1 MREIKIFFFFFF
13 LGLKD
18 NLKAVKNELN
28 TEEQFIEN
36 FIKGERFIRKYKF
49 YISAVVII
57 LVAWFAGNFIISK
70 INDYKTKEANEIY
83 ANLIQDPSNKNLLE
97 QLKNKNTNLYAIFLL
112 KENINDFNNTT
123 LQNELKQI
131 YNNAQ
136 TNTLLKNIIALSLG
150 DKSIFLKNY
159 DKLLEAYK
167 LLEQNKIEE
176 ANVLLSQIKEN
187 SSLNQI
193 AKNLKHYQGIT
204 Q

>member
-1 MREIKIFFFFFF
+1 M
-13 LGLKD
+13 GLKD

-49 YISAVVII
+49 YISAVVVI

>member
-1 MREIKIFFFFFF
+1 M
-13 LGLKD
+13 GLKD

-112 KENINDFNNTT
+112 KENINDFNNTA
-123 LQNELKQI
+123 LQNELKHI

-150 DKSIFLKNY
+150 GKSIFLKNY

-167 LLEQNKIEE
+167 LLEQNRIEE
-176 ANVLLSQIKEN
+176 ANVLFSQIKEN

>member
-1 MREIKIFFFFFF
+1 M
-13 LGLKD
+13 GLKD

-176 ANVLLSQIKEN
+176 ANVLLSQIKKN

>member
-1 MREIKIFFFFFF
+1 M
-13 LGLKD
+13 GLKD

-57 LVAWFAGNFIISK
+57 LVAWFTGNFIISK

>member
-1 MREIKIFFFFFF
+1 M
-13 LGLKD
+13 GLKD

-28 TEEQFIEN
+28 TEERFIEN

-57 LVAWFAGNFIISK
+57 LVVWFAGNFIISK

-97 QLKNKNTNLYAIFLL
+97 QLKNKNTNLYTIFLL
-112 KENINDFNNTT
+112 KENINDLNNTAF
-123 LQNELKQI
+123 QNELKQI

-176 ANVLLSQIKEN
+176 ANVLLSRIKEN

>member
-1 MREIKIFFFFFF
+1 M
-13 LGLKD
+13 GLKD

-97 QLKNKNTNLYAIFLL
+97 QLKNKNTNFYAIFLL

>member
-1 MREIKIFFFFFF
+1 M
-13 LGLKD
+13 GLKD

-49 YISAVVII
+49 YISAIVIVLI
-57 LVAWFAGNFIISK
+57 AWFIGDFTISK
-70 INDYKTKEANEIY
+70 INEYKIKKANEIY
-83 ANLIQDPSNKNLLE
+83 ANLLQNPNDKNFLE
-97 QLKNKNTNLYAIFLL
+97 KLKNKNINLYAVFLL
-112 KENINDFNNTT
+112 KENIDDFNNTT
-123 LQNELKQI
+123 FQNELRQI
-131 YNNAQ
+131 YSNTQ
-136 TNTLLKNIIALSLG
+136 TNPLLKNIIALSLG

-159 DKLLEAYK
+159 DKLLEAYR

-176 ANVLLSQIKEN
+176 ANILLSQIKEN
-187 SSLNQI
+187 SNLSQI

>member
-1 MREIKIFFFFFF
+1 M
-13 LGLKD
+13 GLKD

-97 QLKNKNTNLYAIFLL
+97 QLKNKNTNLYTIFLL
-112 KENINDFNNTT
+112 KENINDLNNTAF
-123 LQNELKQI
+123 QNELKQI

-150 DKSIFLKNY
+150 DKSMFLKNY

>member
-1 MREIKIFFFFFF
+1 M
-13 LGLKD
+13 GLKD

-123 LQNELKQI
+123 LQNKLKQI

>member
-1 MREIKIFFFFFF
+1 M
-13 LGLKD
+13 GLKD
-18 NLKAVKNELN
+18 NLKAVKNELD

>member
-1 MREIKIFFFFFF
+1 M
-13 LGLKD
+13 GLKD

-97 QLKNKNTNLYAIFLL
+97 RLKNKNTNLYAIFLP
-112 KENINDFNNTT
+112 KENINDFNNTA

-136 TNTLLKNIIALSLG
+136 TNTLLKNIIALSLR

>member
-1 MREIKIFFFFFF
+1 M
-13 LGLKD
+13 GLKD

-112 KENINDFNNTT
+112 KENINDFNNTA
-123 LQNELKQI
+123 LQNELKKI

>member
-1 MREIKIFFFFFF
+1 
-13 LGLKD
+13 GLKD

-70 INDYKTKEANEIY
+70 INNYKTKEANEIY

-97 QLKNKNTNLYAIFLL
+97 QLKNKNTNLYTIFLL
-112 KENINDFNNTT
+112 KENINDLNNTAF
-123 LQNELKQI
+123 QNELKQI

>member
-1 MREIKIFFFFFF
+1 M
-13 LGLKD
+13 GLKD

-112 KENINDFNNTT
+112 KENINDFNNTA

-131 YNNAQ
+131 YSNTQ

-167 LLEQNKIEE
+167 FLEQNKIEE
-176 ANVLLSQIKEN
+176 ANVLFSQIKEN

-204 Q
+204 

>member
-1 MREIKIFFFFFF
+1 M
-13 LGLKD
+13 GLKD

-70 INDYKTKEANEIY
+70 TNDYKTKEANEIY

-112 KENINDFNNTT
+112 KENINDFNNTA

-136 TNTLLKNIIALSLG
+136 TNTLLKNIIALSLR

>member
-1 MREIKIFFFFFF
+1 M
-13 LGLKD
+13 GLKD

-28 TEEQFIEN
+28 TEERFIEN

-97 QLKNKNTNLYAIFLL
+97 QLKNKNTNLYTIFLL
-112 KENINDFNNTT
+112 KENINDLNNTAF
-123 LQNELKQI
+123 QNELKQI

-136 TNTLLKNIIALSLG
+136 TNTLLKNIIALSFLG

-176 ANVLLSQIKEN
+176 ANVLLSRIKEN

>member
-1 MREIKIFFFFFF
+1 M
-13 LGLKD
+13 GLKD

-70 INDYKTKEANEIY
+70 INNYKTKEANEIY

-97 QLKNKNTNLYAIFLL
+97 QLKNKNTNLYTIFLL
-112 KENINDFNNTT
+112 KENINDLNNTAF
-123 LQNELKQI
+123 QNELKQI

>member
-1 MREIKIFFFFFF
+1 M
-13 LGLKD
+13 GLKD

-112 KENINDFNNTT
+112 KENINDFNNIA

>member
-1 MREIKIFFFFFF
+1 M
-13 LGLKD
+13 GLKD

-193 AKNLKHYQGIT
+193 VKNLKHYQGIT

>member
-1 MREIKIFFFFFF
+1 M
-13 LGLKD
+13 GLKD

-112 KENINDFNNTT
+112 KENINDLNNTAF
-123 LQNELKQI
+123 QNELKQI

-136 TNTLLKNIIALSLG
+136 TNTLLKNIIALSLR

>member
-1 MREIKIFFFFFF
+1 M
-13 LGLKD
+13 GLKD

-97 QLKNKNTNLYAIFLL
+97 QLKNKNTNLYTIFLL
-112 KENINDFNNTT
+112 KENINDLNNTAF
-123 LQNELKQI
+123 QNELKQI

-167 LLEQNKIEE
+167 LLEQIKIEE

>member
-1 MREIKIFFFFFF
+1 M
-13 LGLKD
+13 GLKD

-28 TEEQFIEN
+28 TEERFIEN

-70 INDYKTKEANEIY
+70 INNYKTKEANEIY

-97 QLKNKNTNLYAIFLL
+97 QLKNKNTNLYTIFLL
-112 KENINDFNNTT
+112 KENINDLNNTAF
-123 LQNELKQI
+123 QNELKQI

>member
-1 MREIKIFFFFFF
+1 M
-13 LGLKD
+13 GLKD

-49 YISAVVII
+49 YISAIVII

-112 KENINDFNNTT
+112 KENINDFNNTA

-131 YNNAQ
+131 YSNTQ

-167 LLEQNKIEE
+167 FLEQNKIEE

>member
-1 MREIKIFFFFFF
+1 M
-13 LGLKD
+13 GLKD

-97 QLKNKNTNLYAIFLL
+97 QLKNKNTNLYTIFLL
-112 KENINDFNNTT
+112 KENINDLNNTAF
-123 LQNELKQI
+123 QNELKQI

-136 TNTLLKNIIALSLG
+136 TNTLLKNIVALSLG

>member
-1 MREIKIFFFFFF
+1 M
-13 LGLKD
+13 GLKD

-28 TEEQFIEN
+28 TEERFIEN

-83 ANLIQDPSNKNLLE
+83 VNLIQDPSNKNLLE
-97 QLKNKNTNLYAIFLL
+97 QLKNKNTNLYTIFLL
-112 KENINDFNNTT
+112 KENINDLNNTAF
-123 LQNELKQI
+123 QNELKQI

-176 ANVLLSQIKEN
+176 ANVLLSRIKEN

>member
-1 MREIKIFFFFFF
+1 

-112 KENINDFNNTT
+112 KENINDFNNTA

>member
-1 MREIKIFFFFFF
+1 
-13 LGLKD
+13 
-18 NLKAVKNELN
+18 LKAVKNELN

>member
-1 MREIKIFFFFFF
+1 M
-13 LGLKD
+13 GLKD

-97 QLKNKNTNLYAIFLL
+97 QLKNKNINLYAIFLL

>member
-1 MREIKIFFFFFF
+1 M
-13 LGLKD
+13 GLKD

-70 INDYKTKEANEIY
+70 INDYKTKETNEIY

-112 KENINDFNNTT
+112 KENINDFNNTA

-136 TNTLLKNIIALSLG
+136 TNTLLKNIIALSLR

>member
-1 MREIKIFFFFFF
+1 M
-13 LGLKD
+13 GLKD

-112 KENINDFNNTT
+112 KENINDFNNTA

-131 YNNAQ
+131 YSNAQ
-136 TNTLLKNIIALSLG
+136 TNILLKNIIALSLG

-176 ANVLLSQIKEN
+176 ADVLLSQIKEN

>member
-1 MREIKIFFFFFF
+1 M
-13 LGLKD
+13 GLKD

-97 QLKNKNTNLYAIFLL
+97 QLKNKNTNLYTIFLL
-112 KENINDFNNTT
+112 KENINDLNNTVF
-123 LQNELKQI
+123 QNELKQI

>member
-1 MREIKIFFFFFF
+1 M
-13 LGLKD
+13 GLKD

-57 LVAWFAGNFIISK
+57 LVAWFAGNFIITK
-70 INDYKTKEANEIY
+70 INNYKTKEANEIY

-97 QLKNKNTNLYAIFLL
+97 QLKNKNTNLYTIFLL
-112 KENINDFNNTT
+112 KENINDLNNTAF
-123 LQNELKQI
+123 QNELKQI

>member
-1 MREIKIFFFFFF
+1 M
-13 LGLKD
+13 GLKD

-49 YISAVVII
+49 YISAIVII

-136 TNTLLKNIIALSLG
+136 TNTLLKNIIALSLE

>member
-1 MREIKIFFFFFF
+1 M
-13 LGLKD
+13 GLKD

-97 QLKNKNTNLYAIFLL
+97 QLKNKNTNLYTIFLL

-136 TNTLLKNIIALSLG
+136 TNTLLKNIVALSLG

>member
-1 MREIKIFFFFFF
+1 M
-13 LGLKD
+13 GLKD

-28 TEEQFIEN
+28 TEEQFIEK

-49 YISAVVII
+49 YISAIIII
-57 LVAWFAGNFIISK
+57 LVAWFVGNFIISK
-70 INDYKTKEANEIY
+70 INDYKIKEANEIY
-83 ANLIQDPSNKNLLE
+83 ANLLQDPNDKNLLE
-97 QLKNKNTNLYAIFLL
+97 KLKNKNINLYTIFLL

-123 LQNELKQI
+123 LQSELKQI
-131 YNNAQ
+131 YSNAQ

-159 DKLLEAYK
+159 DKLLEAYR

-187 SSLNQI
+187 SSLSQI

>member
-1 MREIKIFFFFFF
+1 M
-13 LGLKD
+13 GLKD

-97 QLKNKNTNLYAIFLL
+97 QLKNKNTNLYTIFLL
-112 KENINDFNNTT
+112 KENINDLNNTAF
-123 LQNELKQI
+123 QNELKQI

-176 ANVLLSQIKEN
+176 ANVLLTQIKEN

>member
-1 MREIKIFFFFFF
+1 M
-13 LGLKD
+13 GLKD

-57 LVAWFAGNFIISK
+57 LVVWFAGNFIISK

-97 QLKNKNTNLYAIFLL
+97 QLKNKNTNLYTIFLL
-112 KENINDFNNTT
+112 KENINDFNNTA

-187 SSLNQI
+187 SSLSQI

>member
-1 MREIKIFFFFFF
+1 M
-13 LGLKD
+13 GLKD

-57 LVAWFAGNFIISK
+57 LVVWFAGNFIISK

-97 QLKNKNTNLYAIFLL
+97 QLKNKNTNLYTIFLL
-112 KENINDFNNTT
+112 KENINDFNNTA

-131 YNNAQ
+131 YSNTQ

-187 SSLNQI
+187 SSLSQI